1 MQPVIDSWALPVIG
15 RAGVCAGI
23 PYHDSLMAYYI
34 HFKQREEEEL
44 CLLALLMSVV
54 HLWFLGT

>member
-15 RAGVCAGI
+15 WAGVCAGI
-23 PYHDSLMAYYI
+23 LYRDSLMAYYL
-34 HFKQREEEEL
+34 HFKRLEEEEL

-54 HLWFLGT
+54 RFWFFGR